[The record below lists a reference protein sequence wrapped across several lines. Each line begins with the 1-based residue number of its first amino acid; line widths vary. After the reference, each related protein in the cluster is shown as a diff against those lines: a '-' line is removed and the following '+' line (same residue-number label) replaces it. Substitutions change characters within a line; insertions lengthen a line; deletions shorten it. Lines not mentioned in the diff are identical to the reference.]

1 MSCPWF
7 LCMDGGGF
15 DRLVGVGWRGAP
27 SAKAVRSWMMAL
39 SAAAVAAG
47 VARCAAW
54 LMAFVNQV
62 IY

>member
-15 DRLVGVGWRGAP
+15 DRLEWVGVGAP
-27 SAKAVRSWMMAL
+27 SAKAVWSWMMAL
-39 SAAAVAAG
+39 SAAAVAAP

>member
-1 MSCPWF
+1 MPFPWF
-7 LCMDGGGF
+7 LCMDGGGSIG
-15 DRLVGVGWRGAP
+15 RSEWVGVGAP
-27 SAKAVRSWMMAL
+27 SAKALWSWMMAL
-39 SAAAVAAG
+39 SAAAVA